1 MFFHMFRITRAH
13 MLICGIYALMYTLLV
28 PYSGIYALIYTLL
41 VPYCGIYALIYT
53 LLVPHISSTTLHICK
68 HKVV

>member
-1 MFFHMFRITRAH
+1 
-13 MLICGIYALMYTLLV
+13 MLIC
-28 PYSGIYALIYTLL
+28 GIYALIYTLL